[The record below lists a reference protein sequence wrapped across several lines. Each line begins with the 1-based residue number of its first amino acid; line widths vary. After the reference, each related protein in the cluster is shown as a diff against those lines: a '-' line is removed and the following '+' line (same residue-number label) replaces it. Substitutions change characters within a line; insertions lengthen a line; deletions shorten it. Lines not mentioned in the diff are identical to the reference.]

1 MNKIR
6 VSNSSTRKNFP
17 NILSFDPPVLVTNFH
32 NAMPQCFWWYCALN
46 QICVSVCWYG
56 WEGARGGSSNGPSN
70 EECYNENILWDDF
83 PSQIHIFKIQS
94 ENMAAGP
101 DGAILQADIWFP
113 SDSDLF
119 LQTEKLSQNRS
130 QGTLTSII
138 WAAVKCKQRFNDFA
152 RGRTNSH

>member
-1 MNKIR
+1 M
-6 VSNSSTRKNFP
+6 
-17 NILSFDPPVLVTNFH
+17 ILHF
-32 NAMPQCFWWYCALN
+32 N

-56 WEGARGGSSNGPSN
+56 WKGAARGGSTNGPSN
-70 EECYNENILWDDF
+70 EECYNGNILWDDF

-113 SDSDLF
+113 SSSDLF

-138 WAAVKCKQRFNDFA
+138 WNETLIKSCRKM
-152 RGRTNSH
+152 